1 METVRSE
8 RRRMA
13 AAPHHALRHR
23 AFGAALRAVAFLLLV
38 MTFSATA
45 QSTREAQRKLDRTKK
60 ELNAVAAERRR
71 IEGERGDA
79 TRKLRDADE
88 RVGASTRALQQAEA
102 SLRAQQAELASLQAR
117 RTALDRTLGAQRQEL
132 ARLLR
137 AAYTVGGDAAL
148 KLMLSQDTVAESN
161 RMLAYH
167 GYLQRNRAQRI
178 AGLRAELAGLTEVEK
193 RIADTNARLVA
204 TRAQRQ
210 AEIAQLQRDRKA
222 RTQTLAQLDARYED
236 QRAREKALGRDV
248 KGLERVLAD
257 LRAAARRAEAERRA
271 AARAAASAKKPAST
285 TRSST
290 RSATRR
296 PPPPVIAN
304 AQPIRVGGLGW
315 PLSGSLLAGFGGKLP
330 DGRSSQGLLIAAPA
344 GSAVQAVANGKV
356 VFAEWMSGY
365 GLLCIVDHGDGTMS
379 LYANNDGL
387 LRDAGSSV
395 KRGDALA
402 SVGNSGGQGVTA
414 LYFELRRNGRP
425 VDPRTWLQKR

>member
-1 METVRSE
+1 MLSFRCLLV
-8 RRRMA
+8 
-13 AAPHHALRHR
+13 L
-23 AFGAALRAVAFLLLV
+23 LLLV
-38 MTFSATA
+38 SLPATA
-45 QSTREAQRKLDRTKK
+45 QTTREAQRKLDRAKK

-102 SLRAQQAELASLQAR
+102 SLRAQQAELESLQAR
-117 RTALDRTLGAQRQEL
+117 RIALDRTLGAQRQEL
-132 ARLLR
+132 AQLLR
-137 AAYTVGGDAAL
+137 AAYTVGGDAPL
-148 KLMLSQDTVAESN
+148 KLMLSQDTVAEGN

-178 AGLRAELAGLTEVEK
+178 AELRAELAGLTEVEK

-222 RTQTLAQLDARYED
+222 RTQTLAQLDERYED
-236 QRAREKALGRDV
+236 RRAREKALGRDV

-271 AARAAASAKKPAST
+271 AARAAASARKPASS

-290 RSATRR
+290 HNATRR

-344 GSAVQAVANGKV
+344 GSTVQAVANGKV

-395 KRGDALA
+395 KRGDPVA

-425 VDPRTWLQKR
+425 VDPRSWLQKR

>member
-1 METVRSE
+1 MRCGGE
-8 RRRMA
+8 RPMLSFRC
-13 AAPHHALRHR
+13 L
-23 AFGAALRAVAFLLLV
+23 LVLLLSV
-38 MTFSATA
+38 SLPATA
-45 QSTREAQRKLDRTKK
+45 QTTREAQRKLDRAKK

-102 SLRAQQAELASLQAR
+102 SLRAQQAELESLQAR
-117 RTALDRTLGAQRQEL
+117 RIALDRTLGAQRQEL
-132 ARLLR
+132 AQLLR
-137 AAYTVGGDAAL
+137 AAYTVGGDAPL
-148 KLMLSQDTVAESN
+148 KLMLSQDTVAEGN

-178 AGLRAELAGLTEVEK
+178 AELRAELAGLTEVEK

-222 RTQTLAQLDARYED
+222 RTQTLAQLDERYED
-236 QRAREKALGRDV
+236 RRAREKALGRDV

-271 AARAAASAKKPAST
+271 AARAAASARKPASS

-290 RSATRR
+290 RNATRR

-344 GSAVQAVANGKV
+344 GSTVQAVANGKV

-395 KRGDALA
+395 KRGDPVA

-425 VDPRTWLQKR
+425 VDPRSWLQKR